1 MLGLFCRASD
11 EPPRFVDAS
20 PSPLPVRMTH
30 VFELR
35 IFLRQEYSRYALP
48 EVPGVIKLCR
58 DLQFPS
64 LIYVAPLLAITFFV
78 EKNCNWSKA
87 TKFPAVSN
95 WGLMAH
101 FPSLSR

>member
-1 MLGLFCRASD
+1 
-11 EPPRFVDAS
+11 
-20 PSPLPVRMTH
+20 MTQ

-78 EKNCNWSKA
+78 EKNCNWGKA
-87 TKFPAVSN
+87 LGKISGCVKLGLDGPFPFLVQITPLGFALTDDITTS
-95 WGLMAH
+95 A
-101 FPSLSR
+101 SRRPE